1 MKIKITRTTVADGQ
15 VVRAGKVYDVPD
27 ADAKALILLGKAVA
41 AEDAADEVQAEP
53 EPELTTEALAP
64 VIETE
69 APKIRRG
76 KTRKG

>member
-15 VVRAGKVYDVPD
+15 VVRAGKVYDVPA

-41 AEDAADEVQAEP
+41 AEDTAAEVQA

-69 APKIRRG
+69 APKSRRA
-76 KTRKG
+76 KPRKG